1 MSERIQNELALLRTV
16 FDSLEYR
23 PEGHWVR
30 LGAYAVPAGIWA
42 LSTIEVAFQIPA
54 GLPGEA
60 PYGFYVRPNLTLA
73 AGGSPN
79 NYTYPAPTAFGG
91 DWGKFSWILDPWAP
105 QAEIAAG
112 SNMLD
117 FALSFH
123 SRLKEG
129 A

>member
-1 MSERIQNELALLRTV
+1 MSERIDRELALLRTV
-16 FDSLEYR
+16 FETLEYR
-23 PEGHWVR
+23 PEDHWVR
-30 LGAYAVPAGIWA
+30 IDAYAVPAGIW
-42 LSTIEVAFQIPA
+42 SQGIIEVCFQIPA
-54 GLPGEA
+54 GIPGEA

-73 AGGSPN
+73 GGGSPN
-79 NYTYPAPTAFGG
+79 NYAYPAPTPFGG

-105 QAEIAAG
+105 QSEIAAG

-117 FALSFH
+117 FALSIH